1 MKNIKNLNSL
11 RYLILS
17 TCLVV
22 FVLTLTGCGGSMS
35 ETSAERSR
43 RHKQIVGSGLGQ
55 IADDVDAILL
65 LDKRSKLTDKLIRD
79 Y

>member
-1 MKNIKNLNSL
+1 MKNIMNLNSL
-11 RYLILS
+11 RYLIFS
-17 TCLVV
+17 ICLVV

-43 RHKQIVGSGLGQ
+43 RHKQVVRSGLGQ
-55 IADDVDAILL
+55 VADDWDAIWLM
-65 LDKRSKLTDKLIRD
+65 DRRSKLTDKLIRD